1 MAIISWNEIRARAAK
16 FADGWKDRAPA
27 AREEADA
34 QTFENE
40 FFRVFGVPRSKVAV
54 FERKVTLRD
63 GFDAAP
69 DLFGEP
75 APAGTG
81 YIDLFWPAHILAEM
95 KTPGKDLQKAYE
107 QAKRYANALSGKDLP
122 RGILIC
128 DFVNFH
134 YYDLRDNAKPYR
146 FTLAQ
151 LPEYV
156 ELFGYLAGYREFVF
170 EKADPVNIEAAELM
184 DKLHDRL
191 KETGYRGHAL
201 EVYLVRLVFCLF
213 ADDTGIFE
221 HDHFV
226 AYIAGRTSPDGSDL
240 ALHLAKI
247 FEVLNN
253 GAGKRALNIDE
264 QLNAFPYIN
273 GGLFEERLGI
283 ADFDSA
289 MRDTLLACCRLDWG
303 KISPAVF
310 GALFQGVMDEGE
322 RHDLGAHYTSE
333 ENILKVIR
341 PLFLDGLRA
350 EFEKI
355 KTFVSEARAARL
367 AVFHDKLASLTFLDP
382 ACGCG
387 NFLVVAYREL
397 RRLEIDV
404 IKEIHGLR
412 NTAAAVKW
420 DVENVVK
427 VNVNQF
433 YGVELEDFPVQ
444 IAQTAL
450 WLADHQMNR
459 AVSDTFG
466 VPFLRIPLTASA
478 TIVHGNALALD
489 WTEIVPP
496 AKLSYILGNP
506 PFLGARIM
514 SKEQKSELE
523 TVFSEVKNSNNLDYV
538 TCWYKKAAQYIQGTR
553 IEAAFVSTNSI
564 CQGEQV
570 PILWSELLNRHGI
583 KINFAHQTFKWSN
596 EARGKAAVY
605 CVIIGFSLIDRQE
618 KKLYLY
624 ETVTSQPVETSVK
637 QINAYLV
644 DAPLIFIE
652 KTQNPLCRVSEMVF
666 GSMPNDD
673 GHFLLTETEK
683 DEILKK
689 EPAISE
695 FIRPFLG
702 ADEFINDRKRY
713 CIWLKGAAPEKYS
726 HSKEILERIAAV
738 KAYRAS
744 STRDVTQKLANFPTL
759 FGEIRQPDSDYLLI
773 PSTSSEKRK
782 YIPIG
787 FIDKY
792 TISSNANLLVPN
804 ATLYEFGVITSG
816 MHMAWMRC
824 VCGRLK
830 SDYRYSGTIVYNNFP
845 WPAPADKQKA
855 TIEQAA
861 QAVLDARALFP
872 ASSLADLYDPL
883 TMPPELTKA
892 HQKLDKAV
900 EKAYGR
906 VFADDAERV
915 AYLFELYQQKC
926 GELFAE
932 TKRRG
937 KGRKV

>member
-40 FFRVFGVPRSKVAV
+40 FFHVFGVPRSKVAV

-156 ELFGYLAGYREFVF
+156 ELFGYLAGYREIVF

-191 KETGYRGHAL
+191 KETGYSGHAL

-221 HDHFV
+221 PDHFV

-247 FEVLNN
+247 FEVLNT
-253 GAGKRALNIDE
+253 GAGKRALNMDE

-355 KTFVSEARAARL
+355 KKFVSEARAARL
-367 AVFHDKLASLTFLDP
+367 AVFHDKLASLAFLDP

-489 WTEIVPP
+489 WTEIIPP

-514 SKEQKSELE
+514 NEKQKKE
-523 TVFSEVKNSNNLDYV
+523 VGRIFNNMKGFGELDYV
-538 TCWYKKAAQYIQGTR
+538 TCWYKKAAQYIQDTP
-553 IEAAFVSTNSI
+553 IEVSFVSTNSI
-564 CQGEQV
+564 CQGLQV
-570 PILWSELLNRHGI
+570 PILWTELLNRHGI

-605 CVIIGFSLIDRQE
+605 CVIIGFGLADRKT
-618 KKLYLY
+618 KKLYRY
-624 ETVTSQPVETSVK
+624 ETVTGEPIETAAN

-644 DAPLIFIE
+644 DSRDIFIQSRA
-652 KTQNPLCRVSEMVF
+652 TPLCSGVPEMNF
-666 GSMPNDD
+666 GNMPAD
-673 GHFLLTETEK
+673 GGKLLFSTEEK
-683 DEILKK
+683 DAFLKA
-689 EPAISE
+689 EPDAAPWIKRFIS
-695 FIRPFLG
+695 
-702 ADEFINDRKRY
+702 AHEFINNEQRW
-713 CIWLKGAAPEKYS
+713 CLWLVGIEPSELRRLKLVYARVKEVKSIREASARPQLAAIP
-726 HSKEILERIAAV
+726 HLFAQI
-738 KAYRAS
+738 
-744 STRDVTQKLANFPTL
+744 TQPAGQDF
-759 FGEIRQPDSDYLLI
+759 ILI
-773 PSTSSEKRK
+773 PSTSSENRK

-787 FIDKY
+787 FFSADNIA
-792 TISSNANLLVPN
+792 ANSCHIIPN
-804 ATLYEFGVITSG
+804 GTVYHFGVLTSA
-816 MHMAWMRC
+816 MHMAWVRR
-824 VCGRLK
+824 VCGRLE
-830 SDYRYSGTIVYNNFP
+830 SRYRYSKDIVYNNFP

-855 TIEQAA
+855 AIERAA

-883 TMPPELTKA
+883 TMSPELTKA

-937 KGRKV
+937 KGRKR